1 MIVTPIPNP
10 ARSGVIKPDALRTL
24 AAASVMLLPCGCGK
38 CKGVAAAV
46 RWPWCV
52 WLLGPWGR
60 A

>member
-10 ARSGVIKPDALRTL
+10 RRAEVLKPDALRTL
-24 AAASVMLLPCGCGK
+24 AAASVVLLPCRCGCGGG
-38 CKGVAAAV
+38 GVGV
-46 RWPWCV
+46 RWAWCL